1 MNGRSARI
9 TGPWNNLPARMSR
22 TITSSGASIGSHI
35 GPQAVSER
43 PSVPSTTEGSSSP
56 GAGCTSCGARCSAR
70 CATERHCHVVMAVD
84 PIAKTDDK
92 DTSRPP
98 SYHEQAR
105 KDISPLLAFES
116 PPSSR
121 NRLINRSSACTG
133 LLGADGIDAL
143 GFRSETNSSS
153 VSKISTPS

>member
-1 MNGRSARI
+1 MNGRSVRI
-9 TGPWNNLPARMSR
+9 TGPSNNLPARMSR

-35 GPQAVSER
+35 GPQAVSKR
-43 PSVPSTTEGSSSP
+43 PSVPSTTEGSSSR
-56 GAGCTSCGARCSAR
+56 GAGYICRGARSNER
-70 CATERHCHVVMAVD
+70 FATERHCHVVMAVD

-98 SYHEQAR
+98 SYYEQAR
-105 KDISPLLAFES
+105 RAISPLLAFES

-121 NRLINRSSACTG
+121 SRLINRSSACTG
-133 LLGADGIDAL
+133 LLGARGIDAL
-143 GFRSETNSSS
+143 VFRSETNSSS